1 MQTALLRMA
10 SPCVTPTILNV
21 RLSTRTNLPSGS
33 APLNSTSD
41 VASSMSADALSE
53 ALREALAPWEK
64 VRRIVVVDELPTT
77 ATGKPDP
84 LGAAELFSAS
94 ER

>member
-1 MQTALLRMA
+1 
-10 SPCVTPTILNV
+10 
-21 RLSTRTNLPSGS
+21 
-33 APLNSTSD
+33 
-41 VASSMSADALSE
+41 MSADALSE

-64 VRRIVVVDELPTT
+64 VRRIVVVDELPMT

-84 LGAAELFSAS
+84 LVAAELFSTS

>member
-1 MQTALLRMA
+1 MVVHARNPSYSMP
-10 SPCVTPTILNV
+10 SPKG
-21 RLSTRTNLPSGS
+21 R
-33 APLNSTSD
+33 AQ
-41 VASSMSADALSE
+41 ASSMSADALSE

-84 LGAAELFSAS
+84 LAAAELFSAS